1 MMIGTY
7 EEFSSIVVNAELV
20 FAHIYRPFKAQ
31 SHLPQRSVD
40 SAVDCINAEME
51 HFLSVCGN
59 ATVHSTI
66 RTSVNETFR

>member
-20 FAHIYRPFKAQ
+20 FAHIY
-31 SHLPQRSVD
+31 
-40 SAVDCINAEME
+40 
-51 HFLSVCGN
+51 GN